1 MNYNFSRRI
10 QILSLCIF
18 AFSLI
23 LVSKL
28 FYVQVVHSS
37 DYKEQA
43 DRQYATP
50 TSDIFDRGNIY
61 FSKKDGGLI
70 SAATLV
76 SGFKVAIR
84 PKEITDA
91 EAMYKQI
98 ASITPLDHDGF
109 IQKAGKKADPYEE
122 ILNHLT
128 KEQADALNA
137 LDLSGVY
144 VYKEKWRFYPG
155 ETLGSHAL
163 GFVGFKGKDYSGRY
177 GVEKYY
183 NDVLSRAES
192 NLYVNFFAEVFS
204 NIKNTIF
211 KGKHEEGDIVTTIEP
226 VVQNYVEKMLAETRE
241 KWSAAKIGAVVI
253 DPMTGEI
260 YALASDP
267 GFNLNEYSK
276 AGDASIYSNP
286 FTENVFE
293 LGSIIKPLTMAAGL
307 DAGVV
312 TPTTTY
318 HDAGF
323 LIIDKKQINNFDKKG
338 RGTVNMQ
345 DVLNQSLNTGV
356 VFVERKLGKENLRKY
371 FLDFGFNEKTGI
383 DLPNE
388 TTGLVSNIMKSNREI
403 EYATAS
409 FGQGIAVTPLEATRA
424 FSSLANGGYLITPHV
439 AREIRYA
446 DGGTKVLEYPPG
458 RQVIKKETS
467 EAITKMLVT
476 VLDRGYSEGKLKL
489 DHYGVAVKTGTAQMA
504 KENGGG
510 YYEDKNLHSFF
521 GYFPASQP
529 RFLVMMFIVDPKGVK
544 YSSQTLLPPFMDTAK
559 FLLNYYEVAPD
570 R

>member
-1 MNYNFSRRI
+1 MNYNFSGRI
-10 QILSLCIF
+10 RILSFFIF

-23 LVSKL
+23 LVAKL
-28 FYVQVVHSS
+28 FYVQVIHAA

-61 FSKKDGGLI
+61 FTKKGGTPL

-84 PKEITDA
+84 PKEVLDA
-91 EAMYKQI
+91 EAAYVQI
-98 ASITPLDHDGF
+98 SSIVPLDRSGF
-109 IQKAGKKADPYEE
+109 LQRAAKKSDPYEE

-128 KEQADALNA
+128 KEQADALAA
-137 LDLSGVY
+137 LDVPGIY
-144 VYKEKWRFYPG
+144 IYKEKWRFYPG
-155 ETLGSHAL
+155 EGLAAHVL
-163 GFVGFKGKDYSGRY
+163 GFVGFKGNDYSGRY
-177 GVEKYY
+177 GIEKYY
-183 NDVLSRAES
+183 NDVLSRSKS

-211 KGKHEEGDIVTTIEP
+211 KSKHTEGDIVTSIEP
-226 VVQNYVEKMLAETRE
+226 VVQNYIEKMLSDTRE
-241 KWSAAKIGAVVI
+241 KWSADKIGAIVM
-253 DPMTGEI
+253 DPVTGQI
-260 YALASDP
+260 YAMASDP

-318 HDAGF
+318 QDDGF

-338 RGTVNMQ
+338 RGVVNMQ
-345 DVLNQSLNTGV
+345 EVLNQSLNTGV

-371 FLDFGFNEKTGI
+371 FIDFGFNEKTGI

-388 TTGLVSNIMKSNREI
+388 TTGLVGNIMKSAREI

-409 FGQGIAVTPLEATRA
+409 FGQGIALTPLEATRA
-424 FSSLANGGYLITPHV
+424 FAALANGGYLVTPHV
-439 AREIRYA
+439 AKEIRYV
-446 DGGTKVLEYPPG
+446 DGGSKVIEYPRG
-458 RQVIKKETS
+458 RQVIKLETS
-467 EAITKMLVT
+467 KSITDMLVA
-476 VLDRGYSEGKLKL
+476 VLDRGYSEGKYKL
-489 DHYGVAVKTGTAQMA
+489 DRYSVAVKTGTAQMA

-510 YYEDKNLHSFF
+510 YYEDKHLHSFF

-529 RFLVMMFIVDPKGVK
+529 RFLVMLFIVDPKGVR
-544 YSSQTLLPPFMDTAK
+544 YSSQTLLPPFMDAAK
-559 FLLNYYEVAPD
+559 FLLNYYEVPPD